1 MPTAAEKLKEQ
12 LGLFKEFIDVA
23 RGHKDVKTRVEVL
36 ANPDNLNTMSVL
48 TKNQARMIANC
59 QYLEGRS
66 WGTMFEGLKEFAES
80 IREPA
85 ISISGEG
92 REQAIRFMGALNESK
107 LLSKLGINTQGESK
121 KE

>member
-1 MPTAAEKLKEQ
+1 VPATDKLKEQ
-12 LGLFKEFIDVA
+12 LVNFKEFIDIA

-36 ANPDNLNTMSVL
+36 ANPDNLNTMSNL
-48 TKNQARMIANC
+48 TKNQARFIANAEF
-59 QYLEGRS
+59 LDNRS
-66 WGTMFEGLKEFAES
+66 WGSMFEGLKDFAES

-85 ISISGEG
+85 ISVRGEG

-107 LLSKLGINTQGESK
+107 LLSKLGITAAGDQK